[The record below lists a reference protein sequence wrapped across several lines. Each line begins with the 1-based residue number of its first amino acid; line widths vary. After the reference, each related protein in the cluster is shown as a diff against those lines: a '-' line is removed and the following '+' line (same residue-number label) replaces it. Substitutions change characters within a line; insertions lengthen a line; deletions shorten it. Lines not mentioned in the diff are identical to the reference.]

1 MGAVRVIKSARE
13 AILNPNSGGDEAGSD
28 DQAAILSELALVLL
42 MSRLTP
48 PNPPLLCFLTITRLT
63 VFLTK
68 CSRLTGP
75 CGRITGWW
83 LTG

>member
-1 MGAVRVIKSARE
+1 MGAMRGIKSVRE

-42 MSRLTP
+42 MSRLIP
-48 PNPPLLCFLTITRLT
+48 QNSPWLCFLTITRLM

-75 CGRITGWW
+75 CGRITG
-83 LTG
+83 